1 MDCILTRLLGLGR
14 FHLIFHGNQNNK
26 ANINGALRKLNV
38 QVSGRISVVMST
50 FSIFGLSYGCSDN
63 EFWHILIEIP
73 GVDPLP
79 ARLPRN
85 EELSDNL

>member
-1 MDCILTRLLGLGR
+1 MDCILTRFLCLGR
-14 FHLIFHGNQNNK
+14 FHLIFPVNQNDK
-26 ANINGALRKLNV
+26 ANFNGALRKLNF

-50 FSIFGLSYGCSDN
+50 FSIFRLSYGRSEN

-73 GVDPLP
+73 GVDPDP